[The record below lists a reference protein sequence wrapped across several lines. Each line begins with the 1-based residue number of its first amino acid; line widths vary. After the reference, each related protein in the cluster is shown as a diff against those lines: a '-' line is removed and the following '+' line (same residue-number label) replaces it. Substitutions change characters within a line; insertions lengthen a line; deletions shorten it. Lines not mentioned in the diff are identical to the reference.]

1 MPTYFFK
8 AVGNSGDVVEEY
20 RDADSEQ
27 DLIQAL
33 QKEGLIP
40 IRVTPEKG
48 QGLFNFRR
56 SAKAKYHI
64 SQKEVLLLSRE
75 LAALLEA
82 GLPLD
87 RALQVLIGIADEQ
100 SPLNLLLNDIL
111 QRVKGGDNLSSALD
125 AQGKIFSR
133 FYINMIR
140 AGEAGGNLED
150 VLQRLVA
157 YLESSLELRGSVITA
172 LIYPVILIVMSL
184 ASIFLLLTFVV
195 PQFTEMFAS
204 AGKELPIP
212 TQIVVGAAEW
222 LQSYW
227 WVLLLLFLG
236 MVYLF
241 RFLQASPARKLS
253 LDKRLLGIPIGGDI
267 VRNLETANLS
277 RTLGTLLANG
287 VSLLTALS
295 IAKETVGNSA
305 LREIL
310 AQGETH
316 LKQGRGLSNTL
327 IDSKQFP
334 KMALQMIKMGEES
347 GKLEEMLL
355 KVADTYDKELKVTIQ
370 RMLAL
375 LEPVLILGLG
385 VAIAGIIISILMAI
399 LSIND
404 LAF

>member
-1 MPTYFFK
+1 MSTYYFK
-8 AVGNSGDVVEEY
+8 AVGSNGDIVEEY
-20 RDADSEQ
+20 REAESEQ
-27 DLIQAL
+27 ALVLSL

-48 QGLFNFRR
+48 QGLFTFRR
-56 SAKAKYHI
+56 SPKAKFHI
-64 SQKEVLLLSRE
+64 SQKEVLLFSRE

-100 SPLNLLLNDIL
+100 SPLHALLNDIL
-111 QRVKGGDNLSSALD
+111 QRVKAGDNLSAALD

-150 VLQRLVA
+150 ILQRLVA
-157 YLESSLELRGSVITA
+157 YLESSLELRSSVITA
-172 LIYPVILIVMSL
+172 LIYPAILIIMSL

-204 AGKELPIP
+204 AGKDLPVP
-212 TQIVVGAAEW
+212 TQIVVGAAEA

-227 WVLLLLFLG
+227 WILLLLFLAG
-236 MVYLF
+236 VYFF
-241 RFLQASPARKLS
+241 RYLQTNPTRKLS
-253 LDKRLLGIPIGGDI
+253 LDKRLLALPIGGDI

-295 IAKETVGNSA
+295 IAKETVANSA

-327 IDSKQFP
+327 IDSGQFP

-375 LEPVLILGLG
+375 LEPILILGLG